1 MLASALTVW
10 SSASPADEALDS
22 VIGCMRSNIP
32 NTVQIKEVEL
42 IATDRVG
49 ATRTLRG
56 RLYGTREDDRL
67 RAMMKIGSPAD
78 LAGAAYLM
86 REKAEGDEMYVY
98 VPALQKV
105 RRITGA
111 GVDGAL
117 WGTDI
122 SYGDV
127 RQLNNA
133 FTSGR
138 STLEG
143 AGELGGRK
151 VHHLSVKPNPDEA
164 SRFSVI
170 KVWVDQQT
178 CVSLRADFMEGSVV
192 GKRLEVEPASL
203 RQSGEHWY
211 AGEAMMSDLKEG
223 TQTRLKVLGLS
234 SDVNLSGRYFNPST
248 FYLGS

>member
-1 MLASALTVW
+1 MLAWALATM
-10 SSASPADEALDS
+10 SSAVRADEALDS

-42 IATDRVG
+42 IAADRVG
-49 ATRTLRG
+49 ASRTLRG

-67 RAMMKIGSPAD
+67 RAMMKIGSPSD

-86 REKAEGDEMYVY
+86 REKPGGDEMYVY

-133 FTSGR
+133 FTAGR
-138 STLEG
+138 SVLEG
-143 AGELGGRK
+143 AGELAGRK
-151 VHHLSVKPNPDEA
+151 VHHLSVTPDPAEA
-164 SRFSVI
+164 SRFSVV

-192 GKRLEVEPASL
+192 GKRMEVDPAAL
-203 RQSGEHWY
+203 RQTGEHWY
-211 AGEAMMSDLKEG
+211 AGEALMKDLKEG
-223 TQTRLKVLGLS
+223 TQTRLKVLGVS